1 MPGSEENPSLESFA
15 QHGQVGRT
23 FVGRERELSEL
34 RASLASVA
42 GGRGQLFCLIGEPGI
57 GKTRLTEEIAAD
69 AERAGA
75 KVAWGRCWEGGGA
88 PAYWPWMQAL
98 RHCARTIDSRAA
110 DSTLPSTA
118 LQMLGLTPESRG
130 EISSPENWPRPTMLS
145 GLPSRGRST
154 FDPARFELFDS
165 IAAYL
170 KRLSSA
176 SPLVLVLDD
185 LHAADADS
193 LHLLRFVARDLLQS
207 KILILATYRGTEVRL
222 SAEHAQLLSSIGREG
237 RTIHLGGLSEKEVA
251 AFARSN
257 AALTPNDRL
266 VSKLCEVTEGNPF
279 FLDETLRLLL
289 ANPEAGAKD
298 RVAAALAIPD
308 SVHEAIRKRV
318 APLSGEARDTIEIA
332 SVIGREFDIQL
343 LSQVSALPPP
353 ECIARLAE
361 GVSHGIIKEYSDAA
375 GRFRFSHAMIP
386 ETLAADLPRLRQM
399 QLHQQIAQALE
410 SLHPDD
416 LIDYLPQLA
425 EHYAR
430 SIPGG
435 TRDKAVEFA
444 VRGARRA
451 MQQLAYEEG
460 ARLYQLALDA
470 LAAPP
475 ALEQA
480 ESCGLMVELGEALS
494 RAGYFD
500 RAREVFARAA
510 ALARKSNDSDALARA
525 ALGVGIPSSR
535 AGTVDGMLVELLEE
549 ALRTSGEADS
559 AQKAMLI
566 ARLAAALYWS
576 DQRARSVELSRNA
589 VEIARRLDNP
599 SALIYALCM
608 WHYSLWGPDNLDA
621 RLKTAQEMVQLAE
634 RIKDPQWALRALE
647 MHLADLLE
655 TGAMQEADADLK
667 TYKELSEKTGG
678 SSAMVELS
686 HTMRSLLHGESSM
699 VELTNA
705 MRALL
710 RGDLGEGERLAEHA
724 MVVGQRRQEPR
735 ALLSYAAQVSFIRFE
750 QRRMGELEPM
760 LRAYVEQYPVLDVA
774 RSGLALAHVE
784 AGREAEARVQFDYLA
799 REDFAALRRDWNWL
813 ATMAILTT
821 ICVFIQDRERAARIY
836 ELMLPYAERNTMIGW
851 TEVCYGS
858 ASRYLGNLAAL
869 MQRYDDAQRHYEAA
883 ISMNAKIGARGWLA
897 HSQHEYAAMLIER
910 GKDEDR
916 ARALELNDQ
925 ALASAELLGLTAL
938 QEQARALK
946 TKHGTGAKQ
955 SPRRV
960 GESTRTLE
968 TILYFDIV
976 GSTGHA
982 VRLGDRQW
990 GDQLGQYYS
999 IVRKTLAAFRG
1010 REISNPGDGFLAL
1023 FDAPAEAV
1031 AAVFEIRTAASA
1043 LGMQLRA
1050 GLHCGECVWV
1060 GDQAVGIA
1068 LHIGARI
1075 ATTAEPDQVLVSS
1088 TVRDLVAGSGMVL
1101 TDAGSH
1107 RLRGVPEEWRLYRV
1121 DSVARRS

>member
-1 MPGSEENPSLESFA
+1 MPGSEGNPPVESFG
-15 QHGQVGRT
+15 QHAQVGRT
-23 FVGRERELSEL
+23 FVGRERELREL
-34 RASLASVA
+34 RASLAGVA

-57 GKTRLTEEIAAD
+57 GKTRLTEEVAAE
-69 AERAGA
+69 AERGGA

-98 RHCARTIDSRAA
+98 RHCARTIDARAA

-118 LQMLGLTPESRG
+118 RQMLGLAPESSR
-130 EISSPENWPRPTMLS
+130 EISSAEDWPRATLLS
-145 GLPSRGRST
+145 GLPSSGGST

-170 KRLSSA
+170 KRLSNA

-207 KILILATYRGTEVRL
+207 KLLILATYRDTEVRL

-257 AALTPNDRL
+257 AALTPSERM

-279 FLDETLRLLL
+279 FLDETLRLLR
-289 ANPEAGAKD
+289 AHPEASAENRGES
-298 RVAAALAIPD
+298 ALAIPD

-318 APLSGEARDTIEIA
+318 APLSSDARATIEIA

-343 LSQVSALPPP
+343 LSQVSGLTSA

-361 GVSHGIIKEYSDAA
+361 SVSHGIVKESSDAA

-386 ETLAADLPRLRQM
+386 ETLAAELPRLRQM

-410 SLHPDD
+410 LLHPDD
-416 LIDYLPQLA
+416 LTDYLPQLA

-430 SIPGG
+430 SIPTG

-470 LAAPP
+470 LAAAP

-480 ESCGLMVELGEALS
+480 ESCGLMNELGEALS
-494 RAGYFD
+494 RAGYVD

-510 ALARKSNDSDALARA
+510 AFARKSNDSGALARA
-525 ALGVGIPSSR
+525 ALGVGFPSST

-549 ALRTSGEADS
+549 ALRGLGESDS
-559 AQKAMLI
+559 AQKTMLI

-576 DQRARSVELSRNA
+576 DQRARSVELSLNA
-589 VEIARRLDNP
+589 VDMARRLDDP
-599 SALIYALCM
+599 SALIYALYM
-608 WHYSLWGPDNLDA
+608 WHYSLWGPDNLEA

-634 RIKDPQWALRALE
+634 RIKDPEWALRAVE

-655 TGAMQEADADLK
+655 TGAMQEAEADLK
-667 TYKELSEKTGG
+667 TYKELSERTGG
-678 SSAMVELS
+678 S
-686 HTMRSLLHGESSM
+686 SSM

-710 RGDLGEGERLAEHA
+710 RGDLSEGERLAEVA
-724 MVVGQRRQEPR
+724 MAVGQRRQEPR

-750 QRRMGELEPM
+750 QRRMGELAPM
-760 LRAYVEQYPVLDVA
+760 LHAYVEQYPVLDVA

-784 AGREAEARVQFDYLA
+784 AGREAEAQVQFDYLA

-813 ATMAILTT
+813 TTMAILTT
-821 ICVFIQDRERAARIY
+821 ICVFIQDRECAARIY

-858 ASRYLGNLAAL
+858 VSRYLGNLAAL
-869 MQRYDDAQRHYEAA
+869 MHRYDDAQRHYEAA
-883 ISMNAKIGARGWLA
+883 IAMNARMGARGSLA
-897 HSQHEYAAMLIER
+897 HSLHEYAAMLLER
-910 GKDEDR
+910 GQGEDS

-925 ALASAELLGLTAL
+925 ALASADSLEMTAL
-938 QEQARALK
+938 LEQARALK
-946 TKHGTGAKQ
+946 AKHGAGAKQ
-955 SPRRV
+955 SPRRA

-1023 FDAPAEAV
+1023 FDSPAEAV

-1075 ATTAEPDQVLVSS
+1075 ATTAKPDELLVSS

-1101 TDAGSH
+1101 TDAGTH

-1121 DSVARRS
+1121 DSIARRS

>member
-1 MPGSEENPSLESFA
+1 MRGSEGNPPLESFG

-34 RASLASVA
+34 RASLAGVA

-69 AERAGA
+69 AERGGA

-98 RHCARTIDSRAA
+98 RHCVRTIDSRAA
-110 DSTLPSTA
+110 DAALPSTA
-118 LQMLGLTPESRG
+118 RQMLGLTPESRG
-130 EISSPENWPRPTMLS
+130 EISSPENWPRATMLS
-145 GLPSRGRST
+145 GLPSSGGSS

-170 KRLSSA
+170 KRLSNA

-207 KILILATYRGTEVRL
+207 KLLILATYRDTEVRL

-237 RTIHLGGLSEKEVA
+237 RTIHLGGLSKNEVA

-257 AALTPNDRL
+257 AALAPNDRL

-279 FLDETLRLLL
+279 FLDETLRLLR
-289 ANPEAGAKD
+289 ANLEPGAQD
-298 RVAAALAIPD
+298 RLAAALAIPD

-343 LSQVSALPPP
+343 LSQVSALAPP

-361 GVSHGIIKEYSDAA
+361 GVSHGIVKEYSDAA

-399 QLHQQIAQALE
+399 QLHRQIAQALE
-410 SLHPDD
+410 MLHPDD
-416 LIDYLPQLA
+416 LTDYLPQLA

-430 SIPGG
+430 SIPAG

-470 LAAPP
+470 LANAP
-475 ALEQA
+475 ASEQA
-480 ESCGLMVELGEALS
+480 DSSGLMIELGEALS

-510 ALARKSNDSDALARA
+510 ALARKSNDSAALARA
-525 ALGVGIPSSR
+525 ALGVGIPSST

-549 ALRTSGEADS
+549 ALRTSGESDS

-576 DQRARSVELSRNA
+576 DQRARSVELSQNA
-589 VEIARRLDNP
+589 VEMARRLDNP

-621 RLKTAQEMVQLAE
+621 RLKTAHEMVQLAE

-655 TGAMQEADADLK
+655 TGAMQEAEADLK

-678 SSAMVELS
+678 SSSMVELS
-686 HTMRSLLHGESSM
+686 NATRALLHGESSM

-710 RGDLGEGERLAEHA
+710 RGDLSEGERLAEYA

-750 QRRMGELEPM
+750 QRRMVELEPM

-784 AGREAEARVQFDYLA
+784 AGREAEARVQFEYLA

-821 ICVFIQDRERAARIY
+821 ICVFIQDREHAARIY
-836 ELMLPYAERNTMIGW
+836 ELMLPYAER
-851 TEVCYGS
+851 
-858 ASRYLGNLAAL
+858 
-869 MQRYDDAQRHYEAA
+869 
-883 ISMNAKIGARGWLA
+883 
-897 HSQHEYAAMLIER
+897 
-910 GKDEDR
+910 
-916 ARALELNDQ
+916 
-925 ALASAELLGLTAL
+925 
-938 QEQARALK
+938 
-946 TKHGTGAKQ
+946 
-955 SPRRV
+955 
-960 GESTRTLE
+960 
-968 TILYFDIV
+968 
-976 GSTGHA
+976 
-982 VRLGDRQW
+982 
-990 GDQLGQYYS
+990 
-999 IVRKTLAAFRG
+999 
-1010 REISNPGDGFLAL
+1010 
-1023 FDAPAEAV
+1023 
-1031 AAVFEIRTAASA
+1031 
-1043 LGMQLRA
+1043 
-1050 GLHCGECVWV
+1050 
-1060 GDQAVGIA
+1060 
-1068 LHIGARI
+1068 
-1075 ATTAEPDQVLVSS
+1075 
-1088 TVRDLVAGSGMVL
+1088 
-1101 TDAGSH
+1101 
-1107 RLRGVPEEWRLYRV
+1107 
-1121 DSVARRS
+1121 

>member
-1 MPGSEENPSLESFA
+1 MPGSEGNPLVESFG

-69 AERAGA
+69 AERGGA
-75 KVAWGRCWEGGGA
+75 QVAWGRCWEGGGA

-118 LQMLGLTPESRG
+118 RQMLGLTPESRG
-130 EISSPENWPRPTMLS
+130 EISSPDNWPRATMLS
-145 GLPSRGRST
+145 GLPSSGGST

-170 KRLSSA
+170 KRLSNA

-207 KILILATYRGTEVRL
+207 KLLILATYRGTEVRL
-222 SAEHAQLLSSIGREG
+222 SVEHAQLLSSIGREG
-237 RTIHLGGLSEKEVA
+237 RTIHLSGLSEKEVA

-279 FLDETLRLLL
+279 FLDETLRLLR
-289 ANPEAGAKD
+289 AHPETGAQD
-298 RVAAALAIPD
+298 RLAAALAIPD

-343 LSQVSALPPP
+343 LSQVSALAPP

-361 GVSHGIIKEYSDAA
+361 GVSHGIVKEYSDAA

-430 SIPGG
+430 SIPAG

-470 LAAPP
+470 LAAAP
-475 ALEQA
+475 ALEQT

-510 ALARKSNDSDALARA
+510 VLARKSNDSAVLARA
-525 ALGVGIPSSR
+525 ALGVGIPSST

-549 ALRTSGEADS
+549 ALRTSGESDS

-576 DQRARSVELSRNA
+576 DQRARSVELSQNA
-589 VEIARRLDNP
+589 VDMARRLDDP

-621 RLKTAQEMVQLAE
+621 RLKTAHEMVQLAE
-634 RIKDPQWALRALE
+634 RIKDPEWALRALE

-678 SSAMVELS
+678 SS
-686 HTMRSLLHGESSM
+686 SM

-710 RGDLGEGERLAEHA
+710 RGDLSEGERLAEHA

-813 ATMAILTT
+813 ATMVILTT
-821 ICVFIQDRERAARIY
+821 ICVFIQDRGRAARIY
-836 ELMLPYAERNTMIGW
+836 ELMQQYAERNAMIGW

-858 ASRYLGNLAAL
+858 VSRYLGNLAAL

-883 ISMNAKIGARGWLA
+883 ISMNARIDARGWLA

-938 QEQARALK
+938 QEEARALR
-946 TKHGTGAKQ
+946 TKHGTGAKH

-976 GSTGHA
+976 GSTAHA

-990 GDQLGQYYS
+990 ADKLRHYYS
-999 IVRKTLAAFRG
+999 TVRKTLTAFRG
-1010 REISNPGDGFLAL
+1010 REISNPGDGFLVL

-1050 GLHCGECVWV
+1050 GLHCGECEWV

-1088 TVRDLVAGSGMVL
+1088 TLRDLVAGSGMVL

-1107 RLRGVPEEWRLYRV
+1107 RLRGVPEEWQLYRV
-1121 DSVARRS
+1121 DSIARRS